1 MEKKQLIQLL
11 QFILAWVLLW
21 LFVVFVLEESF
32 VRFVLNYRLYLLIV
46 SVSYFYYYSI
56 QYEPDK
62 KYELIRNVLIYGN
75 VYLFLHLFFRPLLNI
90 SHQLFVLL
98 WLIFLW
104 LWWSSRLKSRWRYL
118 LQILWWI
125 FSFFILISGMFYFY
139 PEAPDIQWF
148 INGRST
154 ELLFIWVS
162 DRVEKRDAYVQL
174 ATSKG
179 TTDLVI
185 MPYFSRALSESQK
198 ISYPSLKS
206 QRDEKIIIITPYGD
220 VVWLFP
226 QSEIQVEFDWNK
238 MKKIDK
244 LNWKIWFLSW
254 VFESNIEILWYKQNL
269 TQEQQDWIE
278 WIQNLYKNDLVSY
291 LKNQIAESNIWW
303 ANNTIMYNIDGKI
316 IWFLARMFPI
326 TFGKNL
332 RNYNEFQKYFSWVD
346 GWVKLSKYSMN
357 ELEWNGGDG
366 VSVWWYIKNN
376 MDMGKSS
383 TYGLFKRPEKK

>member
-32 VRFVLNYRLYLLIV
+32 VGFVLNYRLYLLIV

-62 KYELIRNVLIYGN
+62 KYELIRSVLIYGN
-75 VYLFLHLFFRPLLNI
+75 AYLFLHMFFRPLLNI

-154 ELLFIWVS
+154 ELLFIWVN

-179 TTDLVI
+179 TTDLII

-198 ISYPSLKS
+198 ISYPSLKI
-206 QRDEKIIIITPYGD
+206 QRDEKIIVITPYGD
-220 VVWLFP
+220 VIWLFP
-226 QSEIQVEFDWNK
+226 QSEIQVEFDWKNV
-238 MKKIDK
+238 KKIDK

-254 VFESNIEILWYKQNL
+254 IFDSNIEILWYEQNL

-291 LKNQIAESNIWW
+291 LKNQIADSNIWW

-316 IWFLARMFPI
+316 IWFLARMFPV

-346 GWVKLSKYSMN
+346 EWVNLSKYSMS
-357 ELEWNGGDG
+357 ELEWNGWDG
-366 VSVWWYIKNN
+366 ISVWWYIKNN
-376 MDMGKSS
+376 MNMGKNS
-383 TYGLFKRPEKK
+383 TYGLFKKPEKK

>member
-1 MEKKQLIQLL
+1 MEKKQLIHLL

-21 LFVVFVLEESF
+21 LFVVFVLKESF
-32 VRFVLNYRLYLLIV
+32 VNFVLNYRLYLLIV

-62 KYELIRNVLIYGN
+62 KYELIRNVLVYGN

-104 LWWSSRLKSRWRYL
+104 LWWSYRLKSRRRYL
-118 LQILWWI
+118 LQILGRT

-139 PEAPDIQWF
+139 PDAPDVEWF
-148 INGRST
+148 IKSRST
-154 ELLFIWVS
+154 QLLFVWVS
-162 DRVEKRDAYVQL
+162 DQVNKSDAYVQST
-174 ATSKG
+174 TSKWI
-179 TTDLVI
+179 TDFVI
-185 MPYFSRALSESQK
+185 VPYFAGVLSESQK
-198 ISYPSLKS
+198 ISYPSIKN
-206 QRDEKIIIITPYGD
+206 QRDEKVIIMTRFWD
-220 VVWLFP
+220 LVRLFP
-226 QSEIQVEFDWNK
+226 QSEIQIDFDWENVR
-238 MKKIDK
+238 KIDK

-254 VFESNIEILWYKQNL
+254 IFESNIEVVGYEQEL
-269 TQEQQDWIE
+269 TQEQQYEIE
-278 WIQNLYKNDLVSY
+278 SIQDSYKADLISY

-316 IWFLARMFPI
+316 IWFLARMFPV

-346 GWVKLSKYSMN
+346 EWVNLSKYSMS
-357 ELEWNGGDG
+357 ELEGNWDEI
-366 VSVWWYIKNN
+366 SVWWYMKNN
-376 MDMGKSS
+376 MNIGRNSI
-383 TYGLFKRPEKK
+383 YGLFKKPNKR

>member
-154 ELLFIWVS
+154 ELLFIWVN
-162 DRVEKRDAYVQL
+162 DRVDKSDAYVQL
-174 ATSKG
+174 VTSKG

-220 VVWLFP
+220 VIWMFP
-226 QSEIQVEFDWNK
+226 QSEIQVAFDWNEVK
-238 MKKIDK
+238 EIDK

-254 VFESNIEILWYKQNL
+254 VFESNIEILWYEQNL
-269 TQEQQDWIE
+269 AQEQQDWIE
-278 WIQNLYKNDLVSY
+278 WIQNLYKADLVFH

-316 IWFLARMFPI
+316 IWFLARMFPV

-346 GWVKLSKYSMN
+346 EWVNLSKYSMS
-357 ELEWNGGDG
+357 ELEWNEWDWI
-366 VSVWWYIKNN
+366 SVWWYIKNN
-376 MDMGKSS
+376 MNMGKDS
-383 TYGLFKRPEKK
+383 TYGLFKKPEKK

>member
-11 QFILAWVLLW
+11 QFILAWILLW

-32 VRFVLNYRLYLLIV
+32 VSFVLNCRLYLLIV

-62 KYELIRNVLIYGN
+62 KYELIRSVLIYGN
-75 VYLFLHLFFRPLLNI
+75 AYLFLHMFFRPLLNI

-148 INGRST
+148 INNRST
-154 ELLFIWVS
+154 ELLFIWVN
-162 DRVEKRDAYVQL
+162 DRVDKSDAYVQFV
-174 ATSKG
+174 TSKG

-220 VVWLFP
+220 VIWLFP
-226 QSEIQVEFDWNK
+226 QSEIQVAFDWNK

-254 VFESNIEILWYKQNL
+254 VFESNIEILWYEQNL

-278 WIQNLYKNDLVSY
+278 WIQNLYKADLVSY

-316 IWFLARMFPI
+316 IWFLARMFPV

-346 GWVKLSKYSMN
+346 EWVNLSKYSMS
-357 ELEWNGGDG
+357 ELEWNGWDG
-366 VSVWWYIKNN
+366 ISVWWYIKNN
-376 MDMGKSS
+376 MNMGKDS
-383 TYGLFKRPEKK
+383 TYGLFKKPERK

>member
-62 KYELIRNVLIYGN
+62 KYELIRSVLIYGN
-75 VYLFLHLFFRPLLNI
+75 AYLFLHMFFRPLLNI

-104 LWWSSRLKSRWRYL
+104 FWWSSRLKSRWRYL

-154 ELLFIWVS
+154 ELLFIWVN
-162 DRVEKRDAYVQL
+162 DRVDKSDAYVQL
-174 ATSKG
+174 VTSKG

-220 VVWLFP
+220 VIWMFP
-226 QSEIQVEFDWNK
+226 QSEIQVAFDWNEVK
-238 MKKIDK
+238 EIDK

-254 VFESNIEILWYKQNL
+254 VFESNIEILWYEQNL

-316 IWFLARMFPI
+316 IWFLARMFPV

-332 RNYNEFQKYFSWVD
+332 RNYNEFQKYFSWED
-346 GWVKLSKYSMN
+346 DWVNLSKYSMSG
-357 ELEWNGGDG
+357 LEWNEWGWI
-366 VSVWWYIKNN
+366 SVWWYIKNN
-376 MDMGKSS
+376 MSMGKSS
-383 TYGLFKRPEKK
+383 TYGLFKRPEKN

>member
-254 VFESNIEILWYKQNL
+254 VFGSNIEILWYEQNL
-269 TQEQQDWIE
+269 TQEQQNWIE
-278 WIQNLYKNDLVSY
+278 WIQNLYKADLVSY

-316 IWFLARMFPI
+316 IWFLARMFPV

-346 GWVKLSKYSMN
+346 GWVNLSKYSMN

>member
-32 VRFVLNYRLYLLIV
+32 VKFVLNYRLYLLIV

-148 INGRST
+148 INNRST
-154 ELLFIWVS
+154 ELLFIWVN
-162 DRVEKRDAYVQL
+162 DRVDKSDAYVQL
-174 ATSKG
+174 VTSKG

-220 VVWLFP
+220 VIWMFP
-226 QSEIQVEFDWNK
+226 QSEIQVAFDWNEVK
-238 MKKIDK
+238 EIDK

-254 VFESNIEILWYKQNL
+254 VFESNIEILWYEQNL
-269 TQEQQDWIE
+269 TQEQQNWIE
-278 WIQNLYKNDLVSY
+278 WIQNLYKADFVSY

-316 IWFLARMFPI
+316 VWFLARMFPI

-346 GWVKLSKYSMN
+346 EWVNLSKYSMN
-357 ELEWNGGDG
+357 EVEWNGGDG

-383 TYGLFKRPEKK
+383 TYGLFKRPEKN

>member
-62 KYELIRNVLIYGN
+62 KYELIRSVLIYGN
-75 VYLFLHLFFRPLLNI
+75 AYLFLHMFFRPLLNI

-104 LWWSSRLKSRWRYL
+104 FWWSSRLKSRWRYL

-154 ELLFIWVS
+154 ELLFIWVN
-162 DRVEKRDAYVQL
+162 DRVDKSDAYVQL
-174 ATSKG
+174 VTSKG

-220 VVWLFP
+220 VIWMFP
-226 QSEIQVEFDWNK
+226 QSEIQVAFDWNEVK
-238 MKKIDK
+238 EIDK

-254 VFESNIEILWYKQNL
+254 VFESNIEILWYEQNL

-316 IWFLARMFPI
+316 IWFLARMFPV

-332 RNYNEFQKYFSWVD
+332 RNYNEFQKYFSWED
-346 GWVKLSKYSMN
+346 DWVNLSKYSMSG
-357 ELEWNGGDG
+357 LEWNEWGWI
-366 VSVWWYIKNN
+366 SVWWYIKNN
-376 MDMGKSS
+376 MNMGKSS
-383 TYGLFKRPEKK
+383 TYGLFKRPEKN

>member
-154 ELLFIWVS
+154 ELLFIWVN
-162 DRVEKRDAYVQL
+162 DKVLR
-174 ATSKG
+174 
-179 TTDLVI
+179 I
-185 MPYFSRALSESQK
+185 
-198 ISYPSLKS
+198 
-206 QRDEKIIIITPYGD
+206 
-220 VVWLFP
+220 WL
-226 QSEIQVEFDWNK
+226 
-238 MKKIDK
+238 
-244 LNWKIWFLSW
+244 
-254 VFESNIEILWYKQNL
+254 
-269 TQEQQDWIE
+269 
-278 WIQNLYKNDLVSY
+278 
-291 LKNQIAESNIWW
+291 
-303 ANNTIMYNIDGKI
+303 
-316 IWFLARMFPI
+316 
-326 TFGKNL
+326 
-332 RNYNEFQKYFSWVD
+332 
-346 GWVKLSKYSMN
+346 
-357 ELEWNGGDG
+357 
-366 VSVWWYIKNN
+366 
-376 MDMGKSS
+376 
-383 TYGLFKRPEKK
+383 